1 MARPLLPTAY
11 VNFKDGQLPK
21 GPLPS
26 GLFVFI
32 GVGDGSAAN
41 GVATPINSPNDIQIL
56 FGTGPLARD
65 LVTAF
70 LGGIGF
76 CYAIQLP
83 SSTAGAIGTPSL
95 GGFTE
100 GALGGTVKNAY
111 DVRVKPYL
119 AGPLGVAQVQYSL
132 DGGRT
137 WGEPRVLKSGAGANA
152 VVGPDNF
159 APGLTFTT
167 TLADVAL
174 TTGQFSCATVAPTA
188 STSEIK
194 AAMDTAIQDASLF
207 FSGFH
212 VSAQLPY
219 VDDLISF
226 ASDVQ
231 AKLDDA
237 ATTWAKFLYA
247 ELQASLDVTTGASAL
262 TAAQAIR
269 AGFAGNRVQIA
280 IQPLVL
286 KSLGGQYVMNCS
298 PLVVARRAQL
308 EPQNDL
314 GIVRAGQL
322 LPVGGFAPG
331 WTDGSITGIDQLRNC
346 VTVRR
351 HVGIAG
357 FYFTNDWMTDPS
369 SDYRKSCLRI
379 VADLVAADIRVA
391 GMPHVKMDID
401 PLDVSGS
408 AEILL
413 AACRGP
419 LSIRKNNRQ
428 FSQYELSV
436 PEGQDILTTEE
447 LVVEVAIVPMGTAS
461 WIKFNVGFKNPIAGG

>member
-41 GVATPINSPNDIQIL
+41 GVVTPVNSPNDIQAL

-65 LVTAF
+65 LTTAF
-70 LGGIGF
+70 LAGIGF
-76 CYAIQLP
+76 CYAIQLA
-83 SSTAGAIGTPSL
+83 STTAGAITAPQI
-95 GGFTE
+95 GGFTAGE
-100 GALGGTVKNAY
+100 ITGTVKNSY
-111 DVRVKPYL
+111 GVCVMPYL
-119 AGPLGVAQVQYSL
+119 AGALGVAQVRYSL
-132 DGGRT
+132 DGGIT
-137 WGEPRVLKSGAGANA
+137 FGEPRVLSAGANA
-152 VVGPDNF
+152 VIGPDGF
-159 APGLTFTT
+159 DSGLSFTT
-167 TLADVAL
+167 TLA
-174 TTGQFSCATVAPTA
+174 TVAISTSPFWCEAVAPLASTA
-188 STSEIK
+188 SIET
-194 AAMDTAIQDASLF
+194 AMDTAIQDASLF

-212 VSAQLPY
+212 ISNRVVDTAALIAFADDVKTKLVDAETTWFKYLYAVLQCSLAVSTGSTGLTEAQALR
-219 VDDLISF
+219 VGF
-226 ASDVQ
+226 AS
-231 AKLDDA
+231 
-237 ATTWAKFLYA
+237 
-247 ELQASLDVTTGASAL
+247 
-262 TAAQAIR
+262 
-269 AGFAGNRVQIA
+269 NRIQFA
-280 IQPLVL
+280 IQPLIL
-286 KSLGGQYVMNCS
+286 KSIAGRYTMCSS
-298 PLVVARRAQL
+298 PLIVARRAQL

-314 GIVRAGQL
+314 GIVRAGA
-322 LPVGGFAPG
+322 LPAVVSYATG
-331 WTDGSITGIDQLRNC
+331 WTDASITGIDQLRNC

-357 FYFTNDWMTDPS
+357 FYFTNDWMSDPS
-369 SDYRKSCLRI
+369 SDYRKSCFRI

-419 LSIRKNNRQ
+419 LNIRKNSRQ
-428 FSQYELSV
+428 FSQYDLSV
-436 PEGQDILTTEE
+436 PEGQDILSTEE
-447 LVVEVAIVPMGTAS
+447 LIIEVAIVPMGTAS